1 MKTDYNK
8 LKKEFLDY
16 LKKERGFSDY
26 TVKSYNI
33 DIKIFF
39 DFCKKLDVY
48 FGPYLDKVKPITIR
62 NFLADEMAKIQL
74 SKSRSKS
81 LSEKTIARRLAS
93 VKALFRYLYNFE
105 KILDN
110 PTIYIKT
117 PKSSKMLPSFVK
129 EKDIKMLM
137 DEPLKNIITNKSDAY
152 RDIAIFPFSL
162 F

>member
-26 TVKSYNI
+26 TVQSYNI

-39 DFCKKLDVY
+39 DFCRKLDVY
-48 FGPYLDKVKPITIR
+48 FGPYLEKVKPLTIR
-62 NFLADEMAKIQL
+62 NFLADEMAKIQSSRNG
-74 SKSRSKS
+74 SKP

-105 KILDN
+105 KILDCLLY
-110 PTIYIKT
+110 T
-117 PKSSKMLPSFVK
+117 SPS
-129 EKDIKMLM
+129 
-137 DEPLKNIITNKSDAY
+137 P
-152 RDIAIFPFSL
+152 RD
-162 F
+162 